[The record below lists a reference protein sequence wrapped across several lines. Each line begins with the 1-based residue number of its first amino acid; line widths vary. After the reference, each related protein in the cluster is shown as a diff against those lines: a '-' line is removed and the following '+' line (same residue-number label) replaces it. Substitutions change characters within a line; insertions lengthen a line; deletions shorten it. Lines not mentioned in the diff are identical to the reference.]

1 MQSSSAIASIAE
13 PYAQALM
20 GLAQKENL
28 AARFGEDIAYLRS
41 LLESSDELK
50 AVLSNP
56 FVKADDKKS
65 ILARLGDETLHPLMA
80 TFLKLLVDRKRI
92 ALLDVVAQKYQDLL
106 RQLTNTA
113 LADVTSAVELTD
125 DQRQSVI
132 SRVQQMTGAASVELV
147 TKVDADLIGGVII
160 KVGSQVV
167 DASLRGQLRRMA
179 LTLGAL

>member
-1 MQSSSAIASIAE
+1 
-13 PYAQALM
+13 
-20 GLAQKENL
+20 
-28 AARFGEDIAYLRS
+28 
-41 LLESSDELK
+41 
-50 AVLSNP
+50 
-56 FVKADDKKS
+56 VKADDKKS

-80 TFLKLLVDRKRI
+80 TFLKLLVDRRRI